1 TGSWNLALTEDR
13 RAQLEIPGT
22 GVAIPI
28 TPQLVGAREYNEI
41 LALFDVA
48 TEGVATGVALD
59 DELELDEIPA
69 AEAEEVEAEQ
79 LPLVDE
85 PDVEIPEPVAA
96 EAEAEMS
103 EA

>member
-1 TGSWNLALTEDR
+1 
-13 RAQLEIPGT
+13 
-22 GVAIPI
+22 
-28 TPQLVGAREYNEI
+28 
-41 LALFDVA
+41 
-48 TEGVATGVALD
+48 

-103 EA
+103 EADEAAPAAVDEEPAETVTVDLVDGKAAAEHDEPLAAITPLHRGP